1 MIMTFH
7 IYNNKKN
14 IRFSVLSTA
23 IHVVVCSLFIANI
36 VACSTIDDDLSD
48 CPTTTQEATLDYELR
63 LVTNMTTE
71 VQTQLTAQT
80 DISLAASLTTY
91 LSNIFTDYAKDVNLS
106 FYDTQ
111 GDSTRLHHDRHVM
124 NASEHSYTLYIPRQ
138 KYMHLAVANVEG
150 DPVVHLEN
158 SDNCHSAVLQQIA
171 GDTIDSHNTGIFTAR
186 QLMEMIEGVDQT
198 FNVKLYMANCSAV
211 LVVDPNGHDTSGM
224 RVFTT
229 GFATAFH
236 IADSVY
242 EYTTPSPMIRT
253 KRLAP
258 DENGCVG
265 FCSVNFPSREPS
277 ATTPAPAGTTR
288 TVIETT
294 EPFIAQPGDEVL
306 WEFHVFVPQPD
317 GSITK
322 TVLGIK
328 EPLRAGQLKIVR
340 CKLGEKGVVETS
352 DHTVAISVV
361 LNWNSGGNYEPE
373 L

>member
-1 MIMTFH
+1 MTITMQVKRISYLLLMTIF
-7 IYNNKKN
+7 
-14 IRFSVLSTA
+14 A
-23 IHVVVCSLFIANI
+23 
-36 VACSTIDDDLSD
+36 ACSTIDDDLSD

-80 DISLAASLTTY
+80 DVALAASLTSY

-111 GDSTRLHHDRHVM
+111 GDSIRLHHDRHVM

-138 KYMHLAVANVEG
+138 KYMHLAVANIEG
-150 DPVVHLEN
+150 DPVVHLEEDN
-158 SDNCHSAVLQQIA
+158 SCHDAVLRQVE
-171 GDTIDSHNTGIFTAR
+171 GDTIDSHSTGIFTAR
-186 QLMEMIEGVDQT
+186 QLMEMIEGIDQT
-198 FNVKLYMANCSAV
+198 FNVKLYMANCSAM
-211 LVVDPNGHDTSGM
+211 LVVDPNGHDTSKM
-224 RVFTT
+224 SVFTT

-242 EYTTPSPMIRT
+242 EYKTPSPMIRT

-258 DENGCVG
+258 DESGCIG
-265 FCSVNFPSREPS
+265 FCSVNFPSREAS
-277 ATTPAPAGTTR
+277 ATAPAPATPTR

-294 EPFIAQPGDEVL
+294 EPFIAQPGEEAL

-340 CKLGEKGVVETS
+340 CKLGENGAVETS
-352 DHTVAISVV
+352 DQTVAISIT

>member
-1 MIMTFH
+1 MITLH
-7 IYNNKKN
+7 VNNNKY
-14 IRFSVLSTA
+14 IRCSVLSA
-23 IHVVVCSLFIANI
+23 AVNVVVYSLFITNL
-36 VACSTIDDDLSD
+36 VACSIIDDDLSD

-80 DISLAASLTTY
+80 DISLAASLTAY
-91 LSNIFTDYAKDVNLS
+91 LSQIFTDYAKDVNLS

-111 GDSTRLHHDRHVM
+111 GDSAMLHHDEHIM

-138 KYMHLAVANVEG
+138 KYMHLAVANIEG

-158 SDNCHSAVLQQIA
+158 ADNCHTAVLQQID

-186 QLMEMIEGVDQT
+186 QLMEMIEGIDQT

-211 LVVDPNGHDTSGM
+211 LVVDPNGYDTSGM
-224 RVFTT
+224 QVFTT

-242 EYTTPSPMIRT
+242 EYKTPSPMIRT

-258 DENGCVG
+258 DESGCIG

-277 ATTPAPAGTTR
+277 ATPQASSKVTR
-288 TVIETT
+288 TIIETT
-294 EPFIAQPGDEVL
+294 EPFIAQPGEEAL

-317 GSITK
+317 GTITK
-322 TVLGIK
+322 SVLGIK
-328 EPLRAGQLKIVR
+328 EPLRAGQLKVVR
-340 CKLGEKGVVETS
+340 CKLNGNGGIETN
-352 DHTVAISVV
+352 DHTVAVNIT
-361 LNWNSGGNYEPE
+361 LNWNDGGHYQPE

>member
-1 MIMTFH
+1 MTNRWYTIILMIGALA
-7 IYNNKKN
+7 
-14 IRFSVLSTA
+14 LS
-23 IHVVVCSLFIANI
+23 S
-36 VACSTIDDDLSD
+36 CSTIDDDLSD
-48 CPTTTQEATLDYELR
+48 CSNGYKLDYELR

-71 VQTQLTAQT
+71 LQTQLTAQT

-91 LSNIFTDYAKDVNLS
+91 LSNIFTDNAKDVNLS

-138 KYMHLAVANVEG
+138 KYMHLAVANVED

-158 SDNCHSAVLQQIA
+158 GDNCHDAMLKQID

-186 QLMEMIEGVDQT
+186 LLMEMIEGVDQI

-211 LVVDPNGHDTSGM
+211 LVVDPNGHDISDM

-242 EYTTPSPMIRT
+242 EYATPSPMIRT

-258 DENGCVG
+258 DENGCIG

-277 ATTPAPAGTTR
+277 ATTPAPAATTR

-294 EPFIAQPGDEVL
+294 EPFIAQPGEEAL

-317 GSITK
+317 GTITK
-322 TVLGIK
+322 SVLGIK
-328 EPLRAGQLKIVR
+328 EPLRAGQLKVIK
-340 CKLGEKGVVETS
+340 CKLNSNGGVETTGQ
-352 DHTVAISVV
+352 TVAVNIT
-361 LNWNSGGNYEPE
+361 LNWNDGGQYKPE